1 MSIGG
6 FEGLRLPDLSI
17 RAGLDTLTTRNT
29 LVDEDPCSGHRPRS
43 ENGSKFRSREPTGC
57 RALNFESMTVA
68 NLK

>member
-29 LVDEDPCSGHRPRS
+29 LVDEDPCSGTAFADIPIAS
-43 ENGSKFRSREPTGC
+43 ATDVDAIVEASW
-57 RALNFESMTVA
+57 A
-68 NLK
+68 